1 MQIQKVQRFFPQSY
15 FRSSGTNKEWKL
27 LSAMFVG
34 AVDYGTILKLL
45 RGAAVQMQGLSVE
58 ALCIKLIKIFMLTM
72 FRKNSIFHFPS
83 IFFTR
88 IFKSEISFNLFFIE
102 IKKTCFQSEWV
113 FHLFQYVE
121 LIYGK
126 HFSPVATKGLLYI
139 LMMWRVTLSNG

>member
-1 MQIQKVQRFFPQSY
+1 
-15 FRSSGTNKEWKL
+15 
-27 LSAMFVG
+27 MFVG

-102 IKKTCFQSEWV
+102 IKKHVFKVNESSICFSMLNSFMEN
-113 FHLFQYVE
+113 
-121 LIYGK
+121 
-126 HFSPVATKGLLYI
+126 
-139 LMMWRVTLSNG
+139 TLAQWPPKACYTF